1 MSPSNLTGR
10 LFPVIT
16 VSGYL
21 FDWKVT
27 GPNYVAD
34 VYYKVAAKEYLVC
47 QVLPYKGI
55 KPENITDPKQM
66 YTVKAKD
73 YPGIGN
79 LEQMVKGSDLLDYVD
94 SIRRGR
100 WG

>member
-1 MSPSNLTGR
+1 MTSLGQGLGHYWLEWTPTGQ
-10 LFPVIT
+10 
-16 VSGYL
+16 L
-21 FDWKVT
+21 FD
-27 GPNYVAD
+27 
-34 VYYKVAAKEYLVC
+34 VYLLGGVGRKDQHIC

-79 LEQMVKGSDLLDYVD
+79 LEQMVKGSDLLDYID

-100 WG
+100 CG